1 MDELDFEY
9 LSTFPDGDPAG
20 KALVFL
26 KAGIST
32 FAKKNYR
39 DEPTLKLIV
48 AALTQ
53 APLLVPVEVDFDELL
68 MGLNPEELSPNQ
80 ELQADLGNGTLWR
93 WYRSNPYVYFQKRSS
108 QRREGSAYAV

>member
-9 LSTFPDGDPAG
+9 LNTFPDGDPAR

-39 DEPTLKLIV
+39 DELTLKLIV

-53 APLLVPVEVDFDELL
+53 AQLLVPVKVDFDELL
-68 MGLNPEELSPNQ
+68 GGSIPKSC
-80 ELQADLGNGTLWR
+80 LQIRNCIRKSEASRLGQRHALAM
-93 WYRSNPYVYFQKRSS
+93 VQK
-108 QRREGSAYAV
+108 